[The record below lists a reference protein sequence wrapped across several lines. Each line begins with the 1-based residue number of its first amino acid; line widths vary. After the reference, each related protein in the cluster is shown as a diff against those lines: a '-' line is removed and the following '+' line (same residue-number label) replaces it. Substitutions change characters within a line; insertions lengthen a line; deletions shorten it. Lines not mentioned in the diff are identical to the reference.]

1 MPARAVPLTGFTLPA
16 QRPDAADLWAGADLT
31 EDQLRMLAVGA
42 FYARSNRAFN
52 DTLALLPE
60 ESGSGTRREKA
71 IGSLADAWRVT
82 STEEATVMLNSL
94 LAGMHAP
101 RFGIV
106 HSLAQAGA
114 AATAAETWTRVP
126 EQHRAFLRQVA
137 AVHGLDDLDRD
148 YDNWMQAVKFGFVN
162 LLPQPL
168 NTDAT
173 AWDLARLAHVARASH
188 TAGYLDEEAAWG
200 FLARGL
206 AEVQRHYR
214 NWRQFG
220 TGFLTGGLFWCCGDL
235 SEVARQ
241 TRTRLGMVRGLYLRP
256 GSPWRR
262 VALHRTPPHPT
273 PLDPAAPA
281 SPGPES

>member
-1 MPARAVPLTGFTLPA
+1 MPARAVPVTGFTLPLP
-16 QRPDAADLWAGADLT
+16 RTEAADLWAGTELT
-31 EDQLRMLAVGA
+31 DERMRMLAVGA

-52 DTLALLPE
+52 DTLALSPE

-71 IGSLADAWRVT
+71 IGGLADAWRVT
-82 STEEATVMLNSL
+82 STEEATGMLNRL

-101 RFGIV
+101 RFAIV

-114 AATAAETWTRVP
+114 AATAGQTWTRLP
-126 EQHRAFLRQVA
+126 EQHRAFLQQVA
-137 AVHGLDDLDRD
+137 AVHGMDGLDRD

-173 AWDLARLAHVARASH
+173 AWDLARLVYVARASH
-188 TAGYLDEEAAWG
+188 TAGYLDEATAWD

-206 AEVQRHYR
+206 VESQRHYR

-235 SEVARQ
+235 SEVAGQ

-256 GSPWRR
+256 DSPWRR
-262 VALHRTPPHPT
+262 VALHPAS
-273 PLDPAAPA
+273 PAAPA
-281 SPGPES
+281 SVPADGQ

>member
-1 MPARAVPLTGFTLPA
+1 MRAHTAPLTGFTLPF
-16 QRPDAADLWAGADLT
+16 QRPEAADLWAGAELT
-31 EDQLRMLAVGA
+31 EEQLRMLAVGA
-42 FYARSNRAFN
+42 FYARSNRVFY
-52 DTLALLPE
+52 DTLELLPE
-60 ESGSGTRREKA
+60 ENGSGTRREGA
-71 IGSLADAWRVT
+71 IGSLADAWSVT
-82 STEEATVMLNSL
+82 GAEQATGMLNSL

-101 RFGIV
+101 RFAIV
-106 HSLAQAGA
+106 HPLAQAGA

-126 EQHRAFLRQVA
+126 DQHRHFLRQVA
-137 AVHGLDDLDRD
+137 TVHGMDGLDRD

-173 AWDLARLAHVARASH
+173 AWDLARLVHVVRLSH
-188 TAGYLDEEAAWG
+188 TAGYLDEATAWD

-206 AEVQRHYR
+206 AETQRHYR

-235 SEVARQ
+235 SQVRGQ
-241 TRTRLGMVRGLYLRP
+241 TRMRLGRIRGLYVRP

-262 VALHRTPPHPT
+262 VALHPACPPAEAERTPP
-273 PLDPAAPA
+273 
-281 SPGPES
+281 